1 MKRFYESIRFKRT
14 LRQLHVQHLLIME
27 RLYQLLLH
35 GFTFAEAMLFIYE
48 QLNIRHPT
56 FENQLIEKL
65 KGGANC
71 YDIFR
76 MFGYPETILMQLYF
90 AERYGSL
97 PETLKLCHQFYAKNR
112 KLKKQLIKTI
122 QYPIVLILIFLA
134 LIVTLNH
141 TVMQQFD
148 QMYETMQLN
157 QSSLQYIVKMFIQ
170 NFPAIFL
177 IILLVIVS
185 TYYIVKL
192 RLNHLPIKRQVHFL
206 THLPI
211 FKRYYKLFTTYH
223 MTNQFVLFFRNGITL
238 NDIVKIYLN
247 QKANLF
253 LQYIGHTLKE
263 HLQQGESFSHILLQ
277 LDCFEPQFISYIKQ
291 GEKRD
296 KLDIELEIYSTF
308 LLERIEAMIHQHIKW
323 IQPIMFAFIGI
334 LVLSVYLI
342 MMLPVFEMMQAI
354 KE

>member
-14 LRQLHVQHLLIME
+14 LRQLHVQHILIME

-97 PETLKLCHQFYAKNR
+97 PETLKLCHQFYTKNR

-148 QMYETMQLN
+148 QM
-157 QSSLQYIVKMFIQ
+157 
-170 NFPAIFL
+170 
-177 IILLVIVS
+177 
-185 TYYIVKL
+185 
-192 RLNHLPIKRQVHFL
+192 
-206 THLPI
+206 
-211 FKRYYKLFTTYH
+211 
-223 MTNQFVLFFRNGITL
+223 
-238 NDIVKIYLN
+238 
-247 QKANLF
+247 
-253 LQYIGHTLKE
+253 
-263 HLQQGESFSHILLQ
+263 
-277 LDCFEPQFISYIKQ
+277 
-291 GEKRD
+291 
-296 KLDIELEIYSTF
+296 
-308 LLERIEAMIHQHIKW
+308 
-323 IQPIMFAFIGI
+323 
-334 LVLSVYLI
+334 
-342 MMLPVFEMMQAI
+342 
-354 KE
+354 

>member
-1 MKRFYESIRFKRT
+1 MKRFYESIRIKRT
-14 LRQLHVQHLLIME
+14 LRQLNAQHLLIME

-35 GFTFAEAMLFIYE
+35 GFTFAEAMMFIYE
-48 QLNIRHPT
+48 QLNIQHAT
-56 FENQLIEKL
+56 FENQLNEKL
-65 KGGANC
+65 KRGANC

-97 PETLKLCHQFYAKNR
+97 PETLKLCHQFYTKNR
-112 KLKKQLIKTI
+112 NLKKQLIKTI
-122 QYPIVLILIFLA
+122 QYPIVLMLIFLA
-134 LIVTLNH
+134 LIVTLNQ

-148 QMYETMQLN
+148 QMYETMQLK
-157 QSSLQYIVKMFIQ
+157 QSSLQYFVKMFIQ
-170 NFPAIFL
+170 NFPALFL
-177 IILLVIVS
+177 ILLLIIS
-185 TYYIVKL
+185 TTYYIVKI
-192 RLNHLPIKRQVHFL
+192 RLKHLPIQRQVHFL

-211 FKRYYKLFTTYH
+211 FKRYYKRFTTYH

-247 QKANLF
+247 QEANVF
-253 LQYIGHTLKE
+253 LQYVGQTLKT
-263 HLQQGESFSHILLQ
+263 HLQQGESFSHILMQ
-277 LDCFEPQFISYIKQ
+277 LDCFESQLISYIKQ

-296 KLDIELEIYSTF
+296 KLDIEQEVYSIF
-308 LLERIEAMIHQHIKW
+308 LLDRIEAMIYHHIKW
-323 IQPIMFAFIGI
+323 IQPIMFTFIGI

>member
-1 MKRFYESIRFKRT
+1 MRKFYENIRLKRT
-14 LRQLHVQHLLIME
+14 LRQLNAQHLLIME

-48 QLNIRHPT
+48 QLNIRHLA

-97 PETLKLCHQFYAKNR
+97 PETLKLCHQFYRKNR
-112 KLKKQLIKTI
+112 KLKQQLIKTI

-134 LIVTLNH
+134 LIVTLNQ

-148 QMYETMQLN
+148 QMYETMQLK
-157 QSSLQYIVKMFIQ
+157 QSTLQYVVKVFIQ
-170 NFPAIFL
+170 NFPVVFL
-177 IILLVIVS
+177 VTLLVIIA
-185 TYYIVKL
+185 TFYIVKF
-192 RLNHLPIKRQVHFL
+192 RLKQLPIHSQVHFL
-206 THLPI
+206 IHLPI
-211 FKRYYKLFTTYH
+211 FKKYYKLFTTYH

-238 NDIVKIYLN
+238 NDIVKIYLT
-247 QKANLF
+247 QEANLF
-253 LQYIGHTLKE
+253 LQYVGQTLKE
-263 HLQQGESFSHILLQ
+263 HLQRGESFSHILIQ
-277 LDCFEPQFISYIKQ
+277 LNCFEPQLITYIKQ

-296 KLDIELEIYSTF
+296 KLDVELEVYSTF
-308 LLERIEAMIHQHIKW
+308 LLDRIEAFIQQHIKW

-342 MMLPVFEMMQAI
+342 MMLPVFEMMQSI